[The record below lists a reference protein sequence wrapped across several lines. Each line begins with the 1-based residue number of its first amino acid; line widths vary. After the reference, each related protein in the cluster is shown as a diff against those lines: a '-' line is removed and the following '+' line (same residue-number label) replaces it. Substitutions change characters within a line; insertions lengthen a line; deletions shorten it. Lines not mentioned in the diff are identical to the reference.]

1 MFRLLLE
8 QEKARGTG
16 ASKQIRGGP
25 LAKPQR
31 SSAGVNCHSGRPQE
45 EGGYEE
51 AAYHPGANGQEEAH
65 LEEGL
70 LVQPLE
76 AGAGEAEGK
85 PGARGVVRLCKDVAQ
100 GGRNAEPCARYASIF
115 GKAWHWVT
123 HHIHKLVAAGVGA
136 IGTVVALGATALATT
151 GCAASAAITADPF
164 EAFDCYKIGIFGTT
178 LTFAVAASTFK
189 AWNDTK
195 N

>member
-1 MFRLLLE
+1 MALTLR
-8 QEKARGTG
+8 
-16 ASKQIRGGP
+16 
-25 LAKPQR
+25 
-31 SSAGVNCHSGRPQE
+31 VHQE

-51 AAYHPGANGQEEAH
+51 AAYHPGAKPAGEEPH

-85 PGARGVVRLCKDVAQ
+85 PGADGVMRLCKDVAE

-123 HHIHKLVAAGVGA
+123 HHIHKLVAAGLGA
-136 IGTVVALGATALATT
+136 VLIVASLGATALATT
-151 GCAASAAITADPF
+151 GCAASAAVTADPF

-178 LTFAVAASTFK
+178 LTVAVAASTFK